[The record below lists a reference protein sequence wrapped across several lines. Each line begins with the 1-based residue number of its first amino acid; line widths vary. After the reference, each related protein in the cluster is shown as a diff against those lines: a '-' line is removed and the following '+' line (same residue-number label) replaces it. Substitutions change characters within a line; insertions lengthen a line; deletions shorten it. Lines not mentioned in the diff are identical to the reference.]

1 MKMKGILFLFILVS
15 VLSFGACERSNP
27 LEGQNAETESGEE
40 KEPEQSEETERLKWV
55 NHYYNRGLYEKDG
68 FIYRQFSDGLY
79 RRQKGSG
86 DWEQLCEVPINLGR
100 GLTGYGDRLYFTC
113 CPEDGDAQSGDAD
126 NTLFYLDLNTME
138 SGELLSEEGAIITAA
153 VYEDCLYIQRTG
165 KQWVVYEGYRL
176 NGDGEIAETLD
187 PEENSFLCRFQNEY
201 NRVEAAWNL
210 ALQDSEK
217 EKLKAELDSMKKE
230 VISAPACAAMLDGKI
245 LLQQEYAGGNAR
257 FFLRDVETGQEE
269 EIFTGYMALAVM
281 PDGICYVNRDRQTLK
296 YYSFEEKTE
305 EIIQRPQEWETA
317 ALYEDYNL
325 TYDRDYL
332 YLYDSST
339 VWDMNTD
346 EVREYTNAVLTRTAL
361 GSWDGET
368 VLEFEEDGRQETGR
382 VNQTDGEYFYHGDRA
397 FRLAE

>member
-100 GLTGYGDRLYFTC
+100 GLTGYGDR
-113 CPEDGDAQSGDAD
+113 
-126 NTLFYLDLNTME
+126 
-138 SGELLSEEGAIITAA
+138 
-153 VYEDCLYIQRTG
+153 LYIQRTG

-346 EVREYTNAVLTRTAL
+346 EVREYTSAVLTRTAL